1 MEAELKS
8 LEAKLGQL
16 VKLTQQLRTENHQLR
31 QEVATA
37 QSANRRLEEKIG
49 GATQRL
55 EALLQHLPEH
65 ATGHDTEPT
74 EPATEPAA

>member
-55 EALLQHLPEH
+55 EALLQHIPEH
-65 ATGHDTEPT
+65 AVEQVTEH
-74 EPATEPAA
+74 ATEPAA